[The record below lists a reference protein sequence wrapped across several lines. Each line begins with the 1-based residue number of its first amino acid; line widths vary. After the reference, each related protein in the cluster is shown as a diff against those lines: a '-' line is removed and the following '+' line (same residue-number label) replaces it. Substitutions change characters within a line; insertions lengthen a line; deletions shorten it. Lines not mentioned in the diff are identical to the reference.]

1 MLFSFEEINKILQEK
16 KIKITGAFHIG
27 AHKCEELEFYNK
39 LGLNN
44 ESVIWIEALPFLCQE
59 AADGG
64 IPNVFNGVVSDK
76 DDEIVEFNISNN
88 LQSSSLLEFGTH
100 LQEHPEIEFISKFL
114 ATTITV
120 DSFFVRVKLDASKYN
135 FWNFDIQGVELLA
148 LKGAKESIKFAKAI
162 YLEVNESKLYINGA
176 LIDEIDSFL
185 AELKFKRVLTRIT
198 INTWGDAL
206 YIRDI

>member
-44 ESVIWIEALPFLCQE
+44 ESVIWIEALPFLCKE
-59 AADGG
+59 AADRG
-64 IPNVFNGVVSDK
+64 IPNVYSAVISDK
-76 DDEIVEFNISNN
+76 DDEIVTFNISNN
-88 LQSSSLLEFGTH
+88 LQSSSILEFGTH
-100 LQEHPEIEFISKFL
+100 SQEHPEIEFIQK
-114 ATTITV
+114 AQCKTTTIDT
-120 DSFFVRVKLDASKYN
+120 FFTKTNLNASKYN

-148 LKGAKESIKFAKAI
+148 LKGAKESIKFSDAI
-162 YLEVNESKLYINGA
+162 YLEVNEAELYINCA

-185 AELKFKRVLTRIT
+185 AELNFKRVLTRIT
-198 INTWGDAL
+198 VNKWGDAL